1 MTNQN
6 RVWSIAI
13 LLAALTGV
21 SGARRPEGGSISG
34 TVSAFGVRVITPSVV
49 LTTYADK
56 ACADLAEKKNRSQAE
71 NDQLARCRKEN
82 VRTTRGDRA
91 GIFEIRDLPPG
102 WYSLTI
108 SWPQGNFSVSCS
120 ELAPTGWVIRNVQ
133 SGDLILVVATSSP
146 FELKTGDKLEKD
158 LDWCR

>member
-13 LLAALTGV
+13 LVAALIGV
-21 SGARRPEGGSISG
+21 SGTPRPGGGSISG

-71 NDQLARCRKEN
+71 NDHFAKCRKEN
-82 VRTTRGDRA
+82 VRATKGDRT
-91 GIFEIRDLPPG
+91 GMFEFLDLPAG

-120 ELAPTGWVIRNVQ
+120 EPPPTGWVIRNVQ